1 MFVSEPCTCE
11 TLNHKDNC
19 KLSVVYIWVVKL
31 LHIKRHRI
39 NLDGE
44 PNRGASQLEG
54 EGNPGFS
61 FALNLSVNFAS
72 SLYTPQVFFF
82 LRSLLD
88 TEKLAG
94 STDQTPATVLV
105 QRFVLTRG
113 KT

>member
-72 SLYTPQVFFF
+72 SLYTPQFFIF
-82 LRSLLD
+82 
-88 TEKLAG
+88 
-94 STDQTPATVLV
+94 
-105 QRFVLTRG
+105 F
-113 KT
+113 